1 MQNGNSPYAGDSRVV
16 PLRVLLVDD
25 HAESVEPL
33 ARLLEMCGHEV
44 ETAFNADGALDAARR
59 RRFDALLSDL
69 DMPVTNGCDLLRRI
83 RELYPLRAIAISA
96 HTSGRFAKLAEAAGF
111 EKVLTKPLRFDEVLK
126 AVGDLRESAP
136 AAAAAKPAVTGS
148 SEG

>member
-1 MQNGNSPYAGDSRVV
+1 MQNGNSPSAGDRRVG
-16 PLRVLLVDD
+16 PFRILLVDD

-44 ETAFNADGALDAARR
+44 ETAFNAGEALDAARR
-59 RRFDALLSDL
+59 RRFDVLLSDL

-83 RELYPLRAIAISA
+83 REQYPVKAIAISA

-111 EKVLTKPLRFDEVLK
+111 GKVLTKPLRFDEVLQ
-126 AVGDLRESAP
+126 AVGELREAAP
-136 AAAAAKPAVTGS
+136 AAAAPTPPLRQ
-148 SEG
+148 E